1 MNENREDKIWYSL
14 GCTSPQRE
22 LRVRDDVR
30 KYGLEAFVPLR
41 YTVKTVRG
49 QKRRAL
55 VPALSGLIFAKGTL
69 EEVKDYLQEAHYPVY
84 IKRST
89 FSNKE
94 DYLTVPTKAM
104 EDFIAVT
111 ESHEEHVTY
120 FRPEEISLQAGD
132 RIRIKGGL
140 YDGREGVIMRIKGKR
155 NRQLVVQIPGFI
167 AAAVEISPEML
178 ELTRKEE
185 GGRRKDQ
192 ETRKEERGKRKDLES
207 RKEDGGR
214 RKEDTSL
221 REKPSKDVEKDKK
234 LLMETAERLLFEI
247 PDKYQQEN
255 EYYLLLSELRRA
267 RERLKT
273 FKGFTPASEAEL
285 ALPMYLAAV
294 KLEDGVSEAE
304 ERLRKAMEK
313 LKDSSKLK
321 AKCKEYLERLAER
334 PHTDYTDSF

>member
-1 MNENREDKIWYSL
+1 MSANREEQTWYSL
-14 GCTSPQRE
+14 GCTIQQRE

-49 QKRRAL
+49 QKQRAL

-69 EEVKDYLQEAHYPVY
+69 EEIKGYLLEAHYPVY
-84 IKRST
+84 IRRST

-94 DYLTVPTKAM
+94 DYLTVPTKEM

-167 AAAVEISPEML
+167 AAAVEISPDML
-178 ELTRKEE
+178 ELPKARS
-185 GGRRKDQ
+185 
-192 ETRKEERGKRKDLES
+192 EERGQKARREEQGA
-207 RKEDGGR
+207 RKED
-214 RKEDTSL
+214 DTSL
-221 REKPSKDVEKDKK
+221 REKPSKNIEKDKK

-255 EYYLLLSELRRA
+255 EYYLLLSELKRA

-294 KLEDGVSEAE
+294 KLEDGVTEAE
-304 ERLRKAMEK
+304 ERLRKAVEK

-334 PHTDYTDSF
+334 PHTDCTDHTD